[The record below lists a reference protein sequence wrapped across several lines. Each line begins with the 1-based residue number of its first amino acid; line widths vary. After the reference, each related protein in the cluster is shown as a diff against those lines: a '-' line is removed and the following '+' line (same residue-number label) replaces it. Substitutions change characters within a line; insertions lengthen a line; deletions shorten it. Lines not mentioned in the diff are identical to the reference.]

1 MALENEYMLEELTAE
16 EIYQKKLTAG
26 ANITINNQNVISAT
40 GGGSSV
46 QYTSNYAQ
54 GDILGTLNIDGA
66 SSAIRTPN
74 LVEGE
79 NITITRDQ
87 QTGAVTISST
97 GGSGDLSANELTE
110 EAYNALTPAEKT
122 NGDLYLTHPAALES
136 SEPNKIYYN
145 NTLYGTEGGND
156 VVELT
161 QAEWDALP
169 SSKLTDGIIYV
180 ITDSG
185 GGGGASAISDLT
197 DVELTDLADGEI
209 LKYDAIAE
217 KWINTVESKGNNGIH
232 IPPVIFDNDN
242 LKKVNDVD
250 GFPGLEKVFLAPS
263 DYEALTQAEKEDLSK
278 IYYVSEYDYYSDK
291 GGTLVLRVKND
302 EIKLFVNGFVDE
314 NTDLEDGNIVG
325 IINDKIRELV
335 GSYFIGSIA
344 YNENKEPIGGSF
356 PYVYIDANYSR
367 IAFRNASGDSSRVI
381 NTTTYAVIDL
391 TNYSQGQGSVLQS
404 NPWEDPYDISGGM
417 TIYYGGKQY
426 TEYKIPTPD
435 INAVQ
440 VPPVIF
446 DNGSLKKVNNIDG
459 FPGLKKIFLTPTGY
473 EALTQVEKEDL
484 SKIYYVSLYE
494 FFSSNDG
501 TVVIRLNGDKTE
513 RLCFFNGFIDNF
525 NSVTPYANF
534 PEELRDVWTTYSN
547 APENVAST
555 EYDENGD
562 IRSGRY
568 FGLRSASDWH
578 VNDMDGGWN
587 NYGPKNR
594 ANYAVIDMT
603 SSTALQSNPWADPYN
618 IPNGMTIYYGG
629 KQYSEYEIPD
639 PLPSVTSSDNGK
651 VLKVV
656 NGDWAAGTDIDVL
669 YGEERP
675 DDENDGKDKDFY
687 LKVKSNSDIL
697 AEEDVVLNSTTAHP
711 MALLDFI
718 NNEGIYSFTVQG
730 NPSGNGA
737 GETADFPFHNLIE
750 GEKYQATFTVSFDSN
765 TLFKENVPNYAYFCG
780 KYITL
785 VDTTEATTYTT
796 EFTCPT
802 NPFLSLRFYR
812 LRDGVTF
819 NCHITNLTIKSYRI
833 EEIYNKHDKYWR
845 KYIPPQMVGAAETTD
860 GQSGTVP
867 APTRGSVNY
876 FLKGDGTWG
885 LDTLENLRG
894 VAFSEP
900 LTNGQILKYNARM
913 KCWEN
918 ASVNDNLILDAQIY
932 SLEEKQV
939 GVWVDGRPLY
949 QKTVIANYNNQTALD
964 VQITPSDGYLIKHE
978 AWLIPSDA
986 DRSVQIP
993 TYQNNSA
1000 TYVTTVEGYALSGLG
1015 IRVLRQASGNFGTNP
1030 TIYVTG
1036 LYTKSSD
1043 AVGSGGYQ
1051 AYGFSPIIY
1060 SEEEREVGVW
1070 IDGKPL
1076 YQKTYAFN
1084 TTVRITNSGANISQ
1098 YIDNRNNIDNIVNGI
1113 GHCTLLTYS
1122 KSSDALWVGYST
1134 QGAIMSYCAEGT
1146 TINHITLWYTKTT
1159 DTAGSGSYNT
1169 LGVPM
1174 THIDGN
1180 EQVVGT
1186 LFGETL
1192 YQKSY
1197 QTTVTIAST
1206 ARAWYT
1212 LVTSSQLRV
1221 INADKVL
1228 IDATHSFIELND
1240 SIINLNYSSIV
1251 NTAGGTAGCS
1261 YASTEDEIQVCLYG
1275 FVAGTYPATVTIQY
1289 TKSTS

>member
-232 IPPVIFDNDN
+232 IPPVIFDNGN

-263 DYEALTQAEKEDLSK
+263 DYEALTQA
-278 IYYVSEYDYYSDK
+278 
-291 GGTLVLRVKND
+291 
-302 EIKLFVNGFVDE
+302 
-314 NTDLEDGNIVG
+314 
-325 IINDKIRELV
+325 
-335 GSYFIGSIA
+335 
-344 YNENKEPIGGSF
+344 
-356 PYVYIDANYSR
+356 
-367 IAFRNASGDSSRVI
+367 
-381 NTTTYAVIDL
+381 
-391 TNYSQGQGSVLQS
+391 
-404 NPWEDPYDISGGM
+404 
-417 TIYYGGKQY
+417 
-426 TEYKIPTPD
+426 
-435 INAVQ
+435 
-440 VPPVIF
+440 
-446 DNGSLKKVNNIDG
+446 
-459 FPGLKKIFLTPTGY
+459 
-473 EALTQVEKEDL
+473 EKEDL

-534 PEELRDVWTTYSN
+534 PEELRDVWATYSN
-547 APENVAST
+547 AQENVAST

-603 SSTALQSNPWADPYN
+603 SSTALQSNPWEDPYDVSG
-618 IPNGMTIYYGG
+618 GMTIYYGG

-718 NNEGIYSFTVQG
+718 NDEGIYSFTVQG
-730 NPSGNGA
+730 NPSGNGT

-918 ASVNDNLILDAQIY
+918 ASENGSNLILDAQIY
-932 SLEEKQV
+932 STDEKQV
-939 GVWVDGRPLY
+939 GVWIDRKPLY
-949 QKTVIANYNNQTALD
+949 QKTIN
-964 VQITPSDGYLIKHE
+964 ITDFSSGEHSLI
-978 AWLIPSDA
+978 SDA
-986 DRSVQIP
+986 SNIDKLVDWK
-993 TYQNNSA
+993 
-1000 TYVTTVEGYALSGLG
+1000 
-1015 IRVLRQASGNFGTNP
+1015 GNFHRASKRWGKMENRSENNTYSQYGFRVDLNDGNP
-1030 TIYVTG
+1030 KALMYTIYTYSDLDDG
-1036 LYTKSSD
+1036 SITIWYTKTTDS
-1043 AVGSGGYQ
+1043 AGSGGYQ

-1060 SEEEREVGVW
+1060 SEEERVVGV
-1070 IDGKPL
+1070 GKNNKPL
-1076 YQKTYAFN
+1076 YQKTIMSELIPADAVSSDIL
-1084 TTVRITNSGANISQ
+1084 T
-1098 YIDNRNNIDNIVNGI
+1098 NIDECHVVDIKTYNSDNTIAFIPLSISMYNYQGI
-1113 GHCTLLTYS
+1113 GTNY
-1122 KSSDALWVGYST
+1122 GYVYYDVTNHSVKFVN
-1134 QGAIMSYCAEGT
+1134 QSRKNSIYIEA
-1146 TINHITLWYTKTT
+1146 TIQYTKTT
-1159 DTAGSGSYNT
+1159 DVAGSGSYNT

-1174 THIDGN
+1174 THIDGS

-1197 QTTVTIAST
+1197 RTTITIAST

-1228 IDATHSFIELND
+1228 IDATHSFIKLND

-1251 NTAGGTAGCS
+1251 NAAGGTAGCS
-1261 YASTEDEIQVCLYG
+1261 YSSPEDEVQVCLYG
-1275 FVAGTYPATVTIQY
+1275 FTAGTYPITITIQY

>member
-426 TEYKIPTPD
+426 
-435 INAVQ
+435 
-440 VPPVIF
+440 
-446 DNGSLKKVNNIDG
+446 
-459 FPGLKKIFLTPTGY
+459 
-473 EALTQVEKEDL
+473 
-484 SKIYYVSLYE
+484 
-494 FFSSNDG
+494 
-501 TVVIRLNGDKTE
+501 
-513 RLCFFNGFIDNF
+513 
-525 NSVTPYANF
+525 
-534 PEELRDVWTTYSN
+534 
-547 APENVAST
+547 
-555 EYDENGD
+555 
-562 IRSGRY
+562 
-568 FGLRSASDWH
+568 
-578 VNDMDGGWN
+578 
-587 NYGPKNR
+587 
-594 ANYAVIDMT
+594 
-603 SSTALQSNPWADPYN
+603 
-618 IPNGMTIYYGG
+618 
-629 KQYSEYEIPD
+629 SEYEIPD

-718 NNEGIYSFTVQG
+718 NDEGIYSFTVQG

-918 ASVNDNLILDAQIY
+918 ASENGSNLILDAQIY
-932 SLEEKQV
+932 STDEKQV
-939 GVWVDGRPLY
+939 GVWIDGKPLY
-949 QKTVIANYNNQTALD
+949 QKTIN
-964 VQITPSDGYLIKHE
+964 ITDFSSGEHSLI
-978 AWLIPSDA
+978 SDA
-986 DRSVQIP
+986 SNIDKLVDWK
-993 TYQNNSA
+993 
-1000 TYVTTVEGYALSGLG
+1000 
-1015 IRVLRQASGNFGTNP
+1015 GNFHRASKRWGKMENRSENNTYSQYGFRVDLNDGNP
-1030 TIYVTG
+1030 KALMYTIYTYSDLDDG
-1036 LYTKSSD
+1036 SITIWYTKTTDS
-1043 AVGSGGYQ
+1043 AGSGGYQ

-1060 SEEEREVGVW
+1060 SEEERVVGV
-1070 IDGKPL
+1070 GKNNKPL
-1076 YQKTYAFN
+1076 YQKTIMSELIPADAVSSDIL
-1084 TTVRITNSGANISQ
+1084 T
-1098 YIDNRNNIDNIVNGI
+1098 NIDECHVVDIKTYNSDNTIAFIPLSISMYNYQGI
-1113 GHCTLLTYS
+1113 GTNY
-1122 KSSDALWVGYST
+1122 GYVYYDVTNHSVKFVN
-1134 QGAIMSYCAEGT
+1134 QSRKNSIYIEA
-1146 TINHITLWYTKTT
+1146 TIQYTKTT
-1159 DTAGSGSYNT
+1159 DVAGSGSYNT
-1169 LGVPM
+1169 LGAPM
-1174 THIDGN
+1174 THIDGS

-1197 QTTVTIAST
+1197 QTTITIAST

-1228 IDATHSFIELND
+1228 IDATHSFIKLND

-1251 NTAGGTAGCS
+1251 NAAGGTAGCS
-1261 YASTEDEIQVCLYG
+1261 YSSPEDEVQVCLYG
-1275 FVAGTYPATVTIQY
+1275 FTAGTYPITITIQY